1 MECSYKNR
9 SHWKNISKEKIRR
22 HVFVVYVL
30 IYPLSKFEGH
40 WTNSLWVLAFFS
52 VRFKWKNWFEKTALN
67 MLIRRVIFTSGQ
79 NLKPP
84 FLCQYLI
91 RSMISFFALEISF
104 GSSLFHQ
111 KIEIWRK
118 LSIWRYTVT
127 LKLNSCFM
135 RSKRLPS
142 SRPFPWFPPQLDED
156 SSFFENR
163 CCTSLSARRCCLL
176 HCWMASIVS
185 PMRWCGTP

>member
-9 SHWKNISKEKIRR
+9 SHSKNISKEKNCR
-22 HVFVVYVL
+22 HILAVYVL

-52 VRFKWKNWFEKTALN
+52 VRFKWKNWFEKTALT

-104 GSSLFHQ
+104 GSLLFNQKKWNLKKIVDLKVYCNLKNETHALWDPSVFHQ
-111 KIEIWRK
+111 AD
-118 LSIWRYTVT
+118 
-127 LKLNSCFM
+127 
-135 RSKRLPS
+135 
-142 SRPFPWFPPQLDED
+142 PF
-156 SSFFENR
+156 NG
-163 CCTSLSARRCCLL
+163 SLHS
-176 HCWMASIVS
+176 
-185 PMRWCGTP
+185 